1 MDAVTQDLELVTV
14 VQHRFCLMPGKAII
28 NVVRYVHN
36 LGAFG
41 QMNLDDVMLSM
52 RTRVLAMTEGRNGY

>member
-1 MDAVTQDLELVTV
+1 
-14 VQHRFCLMPGKAII
+14 MPGKAII